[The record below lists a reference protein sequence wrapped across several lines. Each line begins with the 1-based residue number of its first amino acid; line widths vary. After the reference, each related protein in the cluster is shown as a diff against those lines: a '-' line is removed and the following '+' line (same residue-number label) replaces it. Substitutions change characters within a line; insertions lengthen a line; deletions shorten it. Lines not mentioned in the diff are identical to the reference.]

1 MYVCIC
7 IILISIETNINKNPF
22 VTVLLVC
29 SYTEDYYIAII
40 QYTSYLGKKPKYIA

>member
-1 MYVCIC
+1 MYVCNC

-29 SYTEDYYIAII
+29 SYTGDYYIAII
-40 QYTSYLGKKPKYIA
+40 HYIPYLGKKPKYFA